1 MHDLRGPA
9 LGPRK
14 PRCERALGA
23 AAESPRRR
31 RTPRIPSELLF
42 SCRDRFPEARR
53 HLPGQPRHREG
64 PRTGPAE
71 GRSARVPGP
80 PSRRR
85 LKRPPC
91 MARGRGP
98 RSSEG
103 RSADRGIRS
112 APARFAAP
120 RRLGVVHSRLHE
132 GPHDVPRLRHRVRDE
147 GPHALPGLR
156 PQLRRLI
163 DAAALRLDPTQQLAA
178 ALGARLSQ
186 TTDDRLLSADAAA
199 GCARLRPRQRRRGSP
214 RPRSRTR
221 AGCCRRRC

>member
-1 MHDLRGPA
+1 MPTSRGPTR
-9 LGPRK
+9 GPRN

-23 AAESPRRR
+23 AAGSPRRPT
-31 RTPRIPSELLF
+31 TPRSPSELLF
-42 SCRDRFPEARR
+42 PCRDRFPEARR

-71 GRSARVPGP
+71 GRSARLVGP
-80 PSRRR
+80 TPRRR

-98 RSSEG
+98 RPSEG

-112 APARFAAP
+112 APARIAAP
-120 RRLGVVHSRLHE
+120 RRLGVVHGRLHE

-156 PQLRRLI
+156 PELRRLN
-163 DAAALRLDPTQQLAA
+163 AAARMRLAA
-178 ALGARLSQ
+178 RGTEAPRFAPPGRAI
-186 TTDDRLLSADAAA
+186 SADVAAA
-199 GCARLRPRQRRRGSP
+199 CARSRPQPRRRGSP
-214 RPRSRTR
+214 RRRSRTR